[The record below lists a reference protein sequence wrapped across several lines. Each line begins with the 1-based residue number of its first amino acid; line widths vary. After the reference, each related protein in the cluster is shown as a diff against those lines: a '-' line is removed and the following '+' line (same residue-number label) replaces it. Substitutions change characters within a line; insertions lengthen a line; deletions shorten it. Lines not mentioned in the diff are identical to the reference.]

1 MVRRTQDEAAET
13 RNGIL
18 DAAERVFSQRGVS
31 HTSLED
37 IAKAAGVTRGAIY
50 WHFKNKN
57 ELFSA
62 MVNRVSLPI
71 EEMVAQTIAEDDG
84 GNPLAALRTAAIDAL
99 KRTATDAQCQ
109 RVFDIVTHK
118 CEYLEDLAD
127 VKERVSHIRCGCV
140 ERTEAALQNAV
151 KLGYLPKG
159 LDTRLAAVGL
169 DAMIYGLIANWLADR
184 NYVKLE
190 RDAEALVDRYLACL
204 GAKSEIPRVNRG
216 NARARPGRATAPR
229 ARRRRAL

>member
-18 DAAERVFSQRGVS
+18 DAAERVFSKRGVS
-31 HTSLED
+31 HTSLDD

-50 WHFKNKN
+50 WHFRNKN

-71 EEMVAQTIAEDDG
+71 EEMVANTIDDG
-84 GNPLAALRTAAIDAL
+84 GANPLVLLRQAAVDAL
-99 KRTATDAQCQ
+99 KRTATDPQCQ
-109 RVFDIVTHK
+109 RVFDIITHK

-140 ERTEAALQNAV
+140 EQTEKAMRNAV
-151 KLGYLPKG
+151 KRGFLPK
-159 LDTRLAAVGL
+159 DVDPHLAAVGL

-184 NYVKLE
+184 SYVRLE
-190 RDAEALVDRYLACL
+190 RDAAALVDRYLACL
-204 GAKSEIPRVNRG
+204 GAGRMPKPRQARKAPQKRTAARKS
-216 NARARPGRATAPR
+216 
-229 ARRRRAL
+229 LH

>member
-13 RNGIL
+13 RSAIL
-18 DAAERVFSQRGVS
+18 DAAERVFSKRGVA

-50 WHFKNKN
+50 WHFRNKN

-62 MVNRVSLPI
+62 MFNRISLPI
-71 EEMVAQTIAEDDG
+71 EEMVAQTIEDDG
-84 GNPLAALRTAAIDAL
+84 ANPLVLLKKAAVDAL
-99 KRTATDAQCQ
+99 KRTATDPQCQ

-127 VKERVSHIRCGCV
+127 VKERISHIRCGCV
-140 ERTEAALQNAV
+140 ESTEKAMRNAV
-151 KLGYLPKG
+151 KRGFLPKD
-159 LDTRLAAVGL
+159 LDPHLAAVGL

-184 NYVKLE
+184 SYVRLD

-204 GAKSEIPRVNRG
+204 GAGRTPKPRTVRKPPQK
-216 NARARPGRATAPR
+216 RV
-229 ARRRRAL
+229 

>member
-13 RNGIL
+13 RNSIL
-18 DAAERVFSQRGVS
+18 DAAERVFSKRGVA

-50 WHFKNKN
+50 WHFRNKN

-71 EEMVAQTIAEDDG
+71 EEMVAKTIGEDGD
-84 GNPLAALRTAAIDAL
+84 NPLVLLRKAAVDAL

-127 VKERVSHIRCGCV
+127 VKERISHIRCGCV
-140 ERTEAALQNAV
+140 ERTEAAMRKAV
-151 KLGYLPKG
+151 KLGFLPDD
-159 LDTRLAAVGL
+159 LDPHLAAVGL
-169 DAMIYGLIANWLADR
+169 DAMIYGLIANWLADKS
-184 NYVKLE
+184 YVKLE

-204 GAKSEIPRVNRG
+204 GAGRLPK
-216 NARARPGRATAPR
+216 ARPVRKAPR
-229 ARRRRAL
+229 KGVRPKRSLH

>member
-13 RNGIL
+13 RNSIL
-18 DAAERVFSQRGVS
+18 DAAERVFSRRGVA

-50 WHFKNKN
+50 WHFKNKD

-71 EEMVAQTIAEDDG
+71 EEMVAKTIADEAE
-84 GNPLAALRTAAIDAL
+84 NPLVLLRKAAVDAL
-99 KRTATDAQCQ
+99 KRTATDPQCQ

-127 VKERVSHIRCGCV
+127 VSERISHIRCGCV
-140 ERTEAALQNAV
+140 ERTEAAMRKAI
-151 KLGYLPKG
+151 KLGFLPKD
-159 LDTRLAAVGL
+159 LDPRLAAVGL
-169 DAMIYGLIANWLADR
+169 DAMIYGLISNWLADR
-184 NYVKLE
+184 SYVKLE
-190 RDAEALVDRYLACL
+190 RDAEALIDRYLGCL
-204 GAKSEIPRVNRG
+204 GAGRTPKPRNVRKPPRKRASNRES
-216 NARARPGRATAPR
+216 
-229 ARRRRAL
+229 LH

>member
-18 DAAERVFSQRGVS
+18 DAAERVFSKRGVA

-71 EEMVAQTIAEDDG
+71 EEMVAKTIDEDGD
-84 GNPLAALRTAAIDAL
+84 NPLVLLRKAAVDAL
-99 KRTATDAQCQ
+99 KRTATDPQCQ

-127 VKERVSHIRCGCV
+127 VKERISHIRCGCV
-140 ERTEAALQNAV
+140 ERTEAAMRKAV
-151 KLGYLPKG
+151 KLGFLPND
-159 LDTRLAAVGL
+159 LDPRLAAVGL
-169 DAMIYGLIANWLADR
+169 DAMIYGLIANWLADKS
-184 NYVKLE
+184 YVKLE

-204 GAKSEIPRVNRG
+204 GAGRTPKPRNVRKPPRKRAAARKS
-216 NARARPGRATAPR
+216 
-229 ARRRRAL
+229 LH

>member
-13 RNGIL
+13 RNSIL
-18 DAAERVFSQRGVS
+18 DAAERVFSKRGVA

-71 EEMVAQTIAEDDG
+71 EEMVAQTIDDDAE
-84 GNPLAALRTAAIDAL
+84 NPLALLRKAAVDALR
-99 KRTATDAQCQ
+99 RTATDPQCQ

-127 VKERVSHIRCGCV
+127 VKERISHIRCGCV
-140 ERTEAALQNAV
+140 ERTEKAMKNAV
-151 KLGYLPKG
+151 KRGFLPKD
-159 LDTRLAAVGL
+159 LDPHLAAVGL

-184 NYVKLE
+184 RYVRLE

-204 GAKSEIPRVNRG
+204 GAKQMPKAARKR
-216 NARARPGRATAPR
+216 ARA
-229 ARRRRAL
+229 

>member
-13 RNGIL
+13 RNRIL
-18 DAAERVFSQRGVS
+18 DAAERVFSERGVA

-50 WHFKNKN
+50 WHFRNKN

-71 EEMVAQTIAEDDG
+71 EEMVARTIDDDG
-84 GNPLAALRTAAIDAL
+84 ANPLLLLRKAAIDAL
-99 KRTATDAQCQ
+99 KRTATDPQCQ

-127 VKERVSHIRCGCV
+127 VKERISHIRCGCV
-140 ERTEAALQNAV
+140 ESTEKAMRNAV
-151 KLGYLPKG
+151 KRGFLPKD
-159 LDTRLAAVGL
+159 LDPHLAAIGL

-184 NYVKLE
+184 KYVKLE
-190 RDAEALVDRYLACL
+190 RDAGALVDRYLACL
-204 GAKSEIPRVNRG
+204 GAGPVEKPRKVRK
-216 NARARPGRATAPR
+216 APR
-229 ARRRRAL
+229 KGVAVRKSLR

>member
-13 RNGIL
+13 RNRIL
-18 DAAERVFSQRGVS
+18 DAAERVFSERGVA

-50 WHFKNKN
+50 WHFRNKN

-71 EEMVAQTIAEDDG
+71 EEMVARTIDDDG
-84 GNPLAALRTAAIDAL
+84 ANPLLLLRKAAIDAL
-99 KRTATDAQCQ
+99 KRTATDPQCQ

-127 VKERVSHIRCGCV
+127 VKERISHIRCGCV
-140 ERTEAALQNAV
+140 EQTEKAMRSAV
-151 KLGYLPKG
+151 KRGFLPKD
-159 LDTRLAAVGL
+159 LDPHLAAIGL
-169 DAMIYGLIANWLADR
+169 DAMIYGLIANWLADKS
-184 NYVKLE
+184 YVRLD

-204 GAKSEIPRVNRG
+204 GAERTPK
-216 NARARPGRATAPR
+216 ARKVRKAPR
-229 ARRRRAL
+229 KRAAAGKSLH

>member
-1 MVRRTQDEAAET
+1 MWNVEMVRRTQDEAAET
-13 RNGIL
+13 RNSIL
-18 DAAERVFSQRGVS
+18 DAAERVFSERGVS

-50 WHFKNKN
+50 WHFRNKN

-71 EEMVAQTIAEDDG
+71 EEMVAATIEDDNSA
-84 GNPLAALRTAAIDAL
+84 NPLVPLKKAAVDALR
-99 KRTATDAQCQ
+99 RTATDAQCQ

-127 VKERVSHIRCGCV
+127 VKERISHIRCGCV
-140 ERTEAALQNAV
+140 ERTEQAMKNAV
-151 KLGYLPKG
+151 KRGFLPKD
-159 LDTRLAAVGL
+159 LDPHLAAVGL
-169 DAMIYGLIANWLADR
+169 DAMIYGLIANWLADKS
-184 NYVKLE
+184 YVKLE

-204 GAKSEIPRVNRG
+204 GAGRLPK
-216 NARARPGRATAPR
+216 ARAAKKAP
-229 ARRRRAL
+229 RRRARSKKSLH